1 MKDHALSQ
9 DLGFLSEENQ
19 GKYRVERNEIISE
32 YQGRFLFNV
41 LVADPQEVG
50 DSLMARKEIWLLG

>member
-9 DLGFLSEENQ
+9 DLEFLSKENQ
-19 GKYRVERNEIISE
+19 GKYKVERNEIISE
-32 YQGRFLFNV
+32 YQGRLPFNV
-41 LVADPQEVG
+41 LVADPQEVW